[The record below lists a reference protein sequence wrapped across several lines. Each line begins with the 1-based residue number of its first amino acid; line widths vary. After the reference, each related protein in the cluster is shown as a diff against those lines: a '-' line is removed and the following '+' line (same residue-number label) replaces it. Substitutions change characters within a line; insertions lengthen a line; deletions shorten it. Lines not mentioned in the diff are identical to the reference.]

1 MSFHSHRQREFH
13 PITARRRSP
22 ASRASTI
29 GLRAL
34 LILGPTLVLSGCT
47 VGFWSYQQIAAPQAQ
62 YIQVNCNGRDGPP
75 KLAYYPFHGIFVGVA
90 VGPLDLRLRTP
101 RGVHAHLD
109 GDSVLISG
117 HTNKG
122 NVDLTLQLKTAAQQ
136 SDSGSLAEVR
146 FEERHQG
153 SWQPGV
159 PTSDAVIDTMTAG
172 TIQLPPISIDGMTW
186 PAQTLPFTRKVYSE
200 LMQTNSTTCSALP

>member
-1 MSFHSHRQREFH
+1 LRPR
-13 PITARRRSP
+13 TL
-22 ASRASTI
+22 

-34 LILGPTLVLSGCT
+34 LILAPSLVLSGCT
-47 VGFWSYQQIAAPQAQ
+47 VSFWTYQQITAPQAQ

-90 VGPLDLRLRTP
+90 VDPLDLRLRTP
-101 RGVHAHLD
+101 RGVHAHLE
-109 GDSVLISG
+109 GDSVLVSG
-117 HTNKG
+117 HSNKG
-122 NVDLTLQLKTAAQQ
+122 NVDLTLKLKTAAQQ

-146 FEERHQG
+146 FEERHEG

-159 PTSDAVIDTMTAG
+159 PTSDAQIDTMTAG

-200 LMQTNSTTCSALP
+200 LMETNSTCSPLP